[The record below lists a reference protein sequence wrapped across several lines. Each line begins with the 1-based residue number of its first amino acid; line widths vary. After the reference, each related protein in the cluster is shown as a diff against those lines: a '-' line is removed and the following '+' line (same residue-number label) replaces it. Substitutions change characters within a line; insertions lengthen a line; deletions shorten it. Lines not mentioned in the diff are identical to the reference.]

1 VRKDDDGSNQGGK
14 PNPFDPL
21 LDRPTII
28 ELRKN
33 SFVRGAEEFVTIRV
47 NAQDH
52 LDRNVQLLLPAGFQ
66 LVAGCK
72 PLRNGSKTYRVRCTK
87 KATDGIFVATYD
99 YGDDS
104 AVLVDRAMIKL
115 VAKREKVVKEPS
127 LVGTTPQVQMPKHNF
142 VDVEGEKDDNYLA
155 GFANSGGVDFFNY
168 RLEDNTIFVYLNT
181 HYPRYLSFLKTIEK
195 YGEGVMADWKQRFP
209 VALLLA
215 AILQTDDKG
224 GLGSGGAMDGVQF
237 ERLERIAM
245 AQLTTIFQVY
255 DDAAMRQTIL
265 AGYRQQQHA
274 MTGDD

>member
-1 VRKDDDGSNQGGK
+1 
-14 PNPFDPL
+14 
-21 LDRPTII
+21 
-28 ELRKN
+28 
-33 SFVRGAEEFVTIRV
+33 
-47 NAQDH
+47 
-52 LDRNVQLLLPAGFQ
+52 
-66 LVAGCK
+66 
-72 PLRNGSKTYRVRCTK
+72 
-87 KATDGIFVATYD
+87 
-99 YGDDS
+99 
-104 AVLVDRAMIKL
+104 
-115 VAKREKVVKEPS
+115 
-127 LVGTTPQVQMPKHNF
+127 MPKHNF